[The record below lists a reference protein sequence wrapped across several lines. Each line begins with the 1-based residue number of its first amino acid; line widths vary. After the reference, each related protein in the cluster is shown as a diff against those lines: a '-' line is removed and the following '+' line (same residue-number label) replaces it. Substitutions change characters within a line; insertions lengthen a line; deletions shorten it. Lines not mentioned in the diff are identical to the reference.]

1 MSDGNLAKVGMVRTL
16 CLVLNLFCVFA
27 SAQTSG
33 AGQPC
38 HSTVTGDLEIVALK
52 SSVFDNTRD
61 LRVWLPPGYHGA
73 ANAARTYPVLYLFDG
88 QFLFDKCTGPRQDM
102 EIHVDETLTDLIQR
116 RAIEPI
122 IVVGIDNG
130 QSDDTRNR
138 EYQPYFNP
146 LSPVDDPSIF
156 QGKRIPVFMAED
168 VVPFVTS
175 HYRISKGAENT
186 GVGGFSAG
194 SVAALECLI
203 QRPDLFG
210 LGLLES
216 TSLQFG
222 NGQLIRET
230 SPILKGPIRVSI
242 GVGTAEVG
250 PDLSKAWGTPN
261 IDSAFVRLSQQLAEN
276 LKAAWF
282 NRPEVRLTVEQGAAH
297 RLDAWAKRVPGDLE
311 FLFPPRAVGAD
322 MPISLSSFIQTAV
335 SPLPHYPS
343 IHVFNNNKPVVHRF
357 AVGTCHEGRFRP

>member
-1 MSDGNLAKVGMVRTL
+1 MSNESLVHVGIVRGL
-16 CLVLNLFCVFA
+16 SLVLSLFCVFIGA
-27 SAQTSG
+27 SAQASAQG
-33 AGQPC
+33 KPC
-38 HSTVTGDLEIVALK
+38 QSTVTGDLEIVALK

-61 LRVWLPPGYHGA
+61 LRVWLPPGYHDA
-73 ANAARTYPVLYLFDG
+73 ANAERTYPVLYLFDG
-88 QFLFDKCTGPRQDM
+88 QLLFDKCTGPGQLN
-102 EIHVDETLTDLIQR
+102 EIRVDEALTDLIQR
-116 RAIEPI
+116 RAMEPI

-130 QSDDTRNR
+130 QLSETRNR

-146 LSPVDDPSIF
+146 LEPVDDPSTL
-156 QGKRIPVFMAED
+156 QGNRIPVFMAKD
-168 VVPFVTS
+168 VVPFVSS
-175 HYRISKGAENT
+175 HYRTSKGAENT

-242 GVGTAEVG
+242 GVGTAEAG
-250 PDLSKAWGTPN
+250 PDLSKAFGTPE

-282 NRPEVRLTVEQGAAH
+282 NHPEVRLTVEQGAAH
-297 RLDAWAKRVPGDLE
+297 RLDAWANRVPGDLE
-311 FLFPPRAVGAD
+311 FLFPLHAP
-322 MPISLSSFIQTAV
+322 
-335 SPLPHYPS
+335 
-343 IHVFNNNKPVVHRF
+343 
-357 AVGTCHEGRFRP
+357 

>member
-1 MSDGNLAKVGMVRTL
+1 MDISSEGLTNSIGDLLMSDENLAKVGIVRTL
-16 CLVLNLFCVFA
+16 CLALNLFCVFIGA
-27 SAQTSG
+27 SAQTS
-33 AGQPC
+33 AVGQPC

-61 LRVWLPPGYHGA
+61 LRVWLPPGYHDTV
-73 ANAARTYPVLYLFDG
+73 NAGRTYPVLYLFDG
-88 QFLFDKCTGPRQDM
+88 QFLFDKCTGPSQVM
-102 EIHVDETLTDLIQR
+102 EIHVDEALTNLIQR
-116 RAIEPI
+116 RAMEPI
-122 IVVGIDNG
+122 ILIGIDNG
-130 QSDDTRNR
+130 QSPDTRNL
-138 EYQPYFNP
+138 EYQPYSNP
-146 LSPVDDPSIF
+146 LEPVDDPSTL
-156 QGKRIPVFMAED
+156 QGKRIPVFMAKD
-168 VVPFVTS
+168 VVPFVSS

-250 PDLSKAWGTPN
+250 PDLSKAFGTPE

-282 NRPEVRLTVEQGAAH
+282 NHPEVRLTVEQGAAH

-311 FLFPPRAVGAD
+311 FLFPYHTP
-322 MPISLSSFIQTAV
+322 
-335 SPLPHYPS
+335 
-343 IHVFNNNKPVVHRF
+343 
-357 AVGTCHEGRFRP
+357 